1 MAQPTF
7 EQFFRAIAEQESGGN
22 YKAVGVMVRGDR
34 AYGKYQIMG
43 ANIPSWTKK
52 YLGYSMTPQQF
63 LNSPSAQE
71 KVAKGHLKSYYDKY
85 GARGAASAWYSGNPN
100 LHNSTS
106 SQTGG
111 PSIKGY
117 VDSVIAKAYKY
128 PKGGGGSSGGT
139 SYSTSADKAVAK
151 SMSREETAE
160 SYGFMAELF
169 DSIPELKSLFN
180 KAVKGGWTPSKF
192 QAELRDTKWW
202 KKSPESTR
210 KWLTLQY
217 GDPAT
222 AKQQLNQMQIKIAQM
237 AKGLG
242 LSGASVS
249 GKNMRSIALQAIMGG
264 WDENQIRYDLGKRLV
279 FRGDARVGEAGENYD
294 KLEEYAYNMGIG
306 TSDKWIEGRLKKV
319 ASGVMTMQD
328 IESEIRVMAKSL
340 FPQWSK
346 QLDAGQTVADIAS
359 PYFSSMAQIL
369 ELPGGSVNLFDP
381 KIKKALQYK
390 DPTTGQ
396 NTVKPLWQFENEL
409 RSDDRWKGTQNAQN
423 SMMQV
428 AHQVLADFGVK
439 Y

>member
-22 YKAVGVMVRGDR
+22 YKAVGVWVKGDR

-52 YLGYSMTPQQF
+52 YLGKSMTPQQF

-100 LHNSTS
+100 LHNSTAYVS
-106 SQTGG
+106 SG
-111 PSIKGY
+111 PTIKKY
-117 VDSVIAKAYKY
+117 VDSVINKAYKY
-128 PKGGGGSSGGT
+128 PKGGGGSSSGT
-139 SYSTSADKAVAK
+139 TYSTSADKAVAK

-202 KKSPESTR
+202 KKSPEATR

-222 AKQQLNQMQIKIAQM
+222 AKQQLDQMQIKVAQM
-237 AKGLG
+237 AKSLG
-242 LSGASVS
+242 LSGTAVT
-249 GKNMRSIALQAIMGG
+249 GKNMRSFALKAIMGG
-264 WDENQIRYDLGKRLV
+264 WDESQMRYNLGKKFV
-279 FRGDARVGEAGENYD
+279 FRGTSTGGQAGEIYD
-294 KLEEYAYNMGIG
+294 EVDEFAYNMGIDWSDKRLENWVRNILKG
-306 TSDKWIEGRLKKV
+306 TSTI
-319 ASGVMTMQD
+319 QD
-328 IESEIRVMAKSL
+328 IKNQMIQESKTL

-369 ELPGGSVNLFDP
+369 ELPAGSVNLFDP

-390 DPTTGQ
+390 DPQTGA
-396 NTVKPLWQFENEL
+396 NAVKPLWQFENEL
-409 RSDDRWKGTQNAQN
+409 RGDERWKGTQNAQN
-423 SMMQV
+423 SLMQV